1 MKHERN
7 KMKSEAGEGSTLAS
21 RALFVMLC
29 VALIFSA
36 LAFGSN
42 MSWSLALFQA
52 GAGCVVVLWA
62 GDAWL
67 RRRLIISRNFLQLP
81 LIALVLFG
89 LVQIVPFGMTAND
102 GEAFTIEGLIRQASA
117 TVSLNPYATRMA
129 LVRVV
134 ALLIYFAAALAFID
148 SPRRLRRSVLVITIF
163 GVALAL
169 EGMIQA
175 VVSPDAIYGFRSI
188 QNSKVFG
195 TFFNS
200 HHFAGYME
208 LALAPALGL
217 VFTGAVERERR
228 LLYGFAALLMGIALL
243 MTGSR
248 GAMLSV
254 IGEIGFLAFITG
266 RINSASVADEATG
279 DETDAKRRVLKIK
292 RTLAPL
298 ALAASVLVVVIAG
311 VIVFGGDAAL
321 DRIVGTVNRDDP
333 TNGRTHFWA
342 MTVESIRAHPFTGT
356 GLGAFPFA
364 YTRHDTA
371 NGLFR
376 VEQAHNDYLQVLA
389 DTGIV
394 GSIIAVAFFVM
405 LFRTGLKRVRVA
417 DKYRCGVAAGALA
430 GCVAVLIH
438 SFFDFTLQTTANA
451 LLFFIIVALATLDTR
466 VEEKTRRKKRS
477 RREVETEADAKDEA
491 VMSSASAS
499 ASPVSTTADVQAR
512 M

>member
-1 MKHERN
+1 MKP
-7 KMKSEAGEGSTLAS
+7 EAGERPTVAG
-21 RALFVMLC
+21 RALFVVLC
-29 VALIFSA
+29 GALIFSA
-36 LAFGSN
+36 LAFGTN

-67 RRRLIISRNFLQLP
+67 RRRLIISRSLLQVP
-81 LIALVLFG
+81 IIALLLFG
-89 LVQIVPFGMTAND
+89 LVQLIPFGGDAND
-102 GEAFTIEGLIRQASA
+102 GEAFTIEAMVRQASA
-117 TVSLNPYATRMA
+117 TISLNPYATRMA

-188 QNSKVFG
+188 QNAKPFG
-195 TFFNS
+195 SFINS

-254 IGEIGFLAFITG
+254 IGEIGFLTFITS
-266 RINSASVADEATG
+266 RINGTSTADEAMNDDTN
-279 DETDAKRRVLKIK
+279 AKRRALKIK
-292 RTLAPL
+292 RTLAPF
-298 ALAASVLVVVIAG
+298 ALGASVLVVVIAG

-356 GLGAFPFA
+356 GLGAFPLA

-389 DTGIV
+389 DTGVV
-394 GSIIAVAFFVM
+394 GGIIAVAFFVV

-417 DKYRCGVAAGALA
+417 DTYRRGVAAGALA

-451 LLFFIIVALATLDTR
+451 LLFFVIVALATLDAR
-466 VEEKTRRKKRS
+466 VEEKTRRRKRS
-477 RREVETEADAKDEA
+477 RHRDADMEANPNDEA
-491 VMSSASAS
+491 AMSSSS
-499 ASPVSTTADVQAR
+499 SSSSSSISTSADVQAAI
-512 M
+512 

>member
-1 MKHERN
+1 
-7 KMKSEAGEGSTLAS
+7 
-21 RALFVMLC
+21 
-29 VALIFSA
+29 
-36 LAFGSN
+36 

-67 RRRLIISRNFLQLP
+67 RRRLIISRSFLQLP
-81 LIALVLFG
+81 LIALLLFG
-89 LVQIVPFGMTAND
+89 LVQIVPFGANVNN
-102 GEAFTIEGLIRQASA
+102 GEAFTVDEIMRQASA
-117 TVSLNPYATRMA
+117 TISLNPYATRMA
-129 LVRVV
+129 LVRVI

-188 QNSKVFG
+188 QNAKPFG
-195 TFFNS
+195 SFINS

-254 IGEIGFLAFITG
+254 VGEVLFLAFISSRMG
-266 RINSASVADEATG
+266 GASVDDEAADG
-279 DETDAKRRVLKIK
+279 EAGANRRALKIK

-298 ALAASVLVVVIAG
+298 ALGAMVLAVVIAG
-311 VIVFGGDAAL
+311 VIAFGGDAAL

-342 MTVESIRAHPFTGT
+342 MTVESIRAHPLVGT
-356 GLGAFPFA
+356 GLGAFAFA
-364 YTRHDTA
+364 YTRYDTA

-389 DTGIV
+389 DTGVV
-394 GSIIAVAFFVM
+394 GGIIAVAFFVM

-417 DKYRCGVAAGALA
+417 DKYRRGVAAGALA

-451 LLFFIIVALATLDTR
+451 LLFFIIVALATLDAR
-466 VEEKTRRKKRS
+466 VEENKRRKKRRS
-477 RREVETEADAKDEA
+477 RREVDDEMNANGEAETPL
-491 VMSSASAS
+491 SSAS
-499 ASPVSTTADVQAR
+499 VSTAADVQAA